1 MENPRTQAQ
10 EQGRQLSNRG
20 AALLEQGQDQEAMI
34 ILEQACALLPDD
46 VPVAINLA
54 GAYILNK
61 KYRQAVV
68 ILEQIRER
76 EPDNEMI
83 WINLG
88 AAYLG
93 NPALANDAEQRAA
106 IAAFQQALALN
117 PAAPNVHYNLG
128 LIYRDRQDWPQ
139 AIAHFRL
146 AVQIN
151 PLDRHALNALRRL
164 EERR

>member
-1 MENPRTQAQ
+1 MEIPRT
-10 EQGRQLSNRG
+10 ESEEHGLQLSNRG
-20 AALLEQGQDQEAMI
+20 AALLEQGQDQEAMLV
-34 ILEQACALLPDD
+34 LEQACALLPNN
-46 VPVAINLA
+46 VVATLNLA

-61 KYRQAVV
+61 KYKQAIV

-93 NPALANDAEQRAA
+93 NPALARDAEQRAA
-106 IAAFQQALALN
+106 ISAFEQALALN

-139 AIAHFRL
+139 AIEHFRR

-151 PLDRHALNALRRL
+151 PMDQHARNALRRL
-164 EERR
+164 EERQ